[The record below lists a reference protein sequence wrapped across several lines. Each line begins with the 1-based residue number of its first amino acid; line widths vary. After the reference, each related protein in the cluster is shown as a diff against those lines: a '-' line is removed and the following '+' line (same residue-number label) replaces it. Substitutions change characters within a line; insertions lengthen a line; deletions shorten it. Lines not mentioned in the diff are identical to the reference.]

1 MPGIGVRSFTFSKV
15 WLLTRCC
22 MSLQVSEGLAC
33 KARAQIP
40 AAMGAL
46 AEVPVCDEVQ
56 IRSGLRSPS
65 WSTVVM
71 LASWLGVPVG
81 KNNHVM
87 TRRKF
92 ISKLNHLVVE
102 GVLFCPASEV
112 QDSAFKHELENIF
125 LHPNGFIA
133 WRFSN

>member
-1 MPGIGVRSFTFSKV
+1 MPGIGVRSFTFSKA

-46 AEVPVCDEVQ
+46 AEVPVWDEVQ
-56 IRSGLRSPS
+56 ILSGLRSPS

-71 LASWLGVPVG
+71 LASWLGVPEQEQPRVDT
-81 KNNHVM
+81 K
-87 TRRKF
+87 
-92 ISKLNHLVVE
+92 
-102 GVLFCPASEV
+102 EV
-112 QDSAFKHELENIF
+112 YQ
-125 LHPNGFIA
+125 
-133 WRFSN
+133 